1 MNGFKN
7 WITLAALAVAPATF
21 AQGTRTMEEA
31 KASTVDV
38 ALTATGVQARNEQQV
53 DDLRKEI
60 DALRS
65 EVNEQQQREDR
76 RREFLGDPDSH
87 PLWP

>member
-7 WITLAALAVAPATF
+7 WITIAALAVAPVTF
-21 AQGTRTMEEA
+21 AQGTRSMDEA

-38 ALTATGVQARNEQQV
+38 ALTATPPQARDEQQV
-53 DDLRKEI
+53 DDLRKEL
-60 DALRS
+60 DAIRS
-65 EVNEQQQREDR
+65 EVDEQQQREDR
-76 RREFLGDPDSH
+76 RAELLGDADSH

>member
-7 WITLAALAVAPATF
+7 WITIAALAVAPVTF
-21 AQGTRTMEEA
+21 AQGTRTMDEA

-38 ALTATGVQARNEQQV
+38 VLTATPVQAPDEQHV

-65 EVNEQQQREDR
+65 EVNAQEQREDR
-76 RREFLGDPDSH
+76 GREFLADQDSH

>member
-7 WITLAALAVAPATF
+7 WITLAALAVAPVTF

-38 ALTATGVQARNEQQV
+38 ALTATPVQAGDAPQV

-65 EVNEQQQREDR
+65 EVNAQQQREDR

>member
-38 ALTATGVQARNEQQV
+38 ALTATGVQARDEQQV